1 MNYPQ
6 YGQGQAPQGYPG
18 QQPGYGQAQP
28 QFQQPGYPPQQ
39 YGQQPPA
46 PPQPPPAPRG
56 TLQGFMDQP
65 ASGEGKSLSFNVP
78 GQRYVGQVVRD
89 ITDADV
95 SQQTDPMTGALQTYQ
110 DGRPKLVMKIPL
122 LIQPQAD
129 YPDGTAVLYIN
140 HNLRTELARAMQV
153 AGADYQVPKGG
164 DVIDITYTHQQQ
176 GQRSNLSPK
185 KMKRIVYTK
194 GQGVPPDLS
203 QLQQQGEMPAAQ
215 ATAQGQSGFAPQ
227 EQPSVF
233 QQGGYPQYQAPQ
245 YQPPQQPPA
254 YQDPMG
260 QGQYPQQFQQQ
271 VPMATVPPPTAY
283 DVQQAAQALA
293 PQGGY
298 GQPNAPWNPMAQ
310 PQVFQQ
316 GPPMPA
322 ASAPGMPP
330 SGPVPPSGAPS
341 PSSPPPDWP
350 ADVPFRAGLTV
361 DQARMAAAHNIP
373 MPGQQ

>member
-39 YGQQPPA
+39 FGQQPPA

-65 ASGEGKSLSFNVP
+65 ASGEGKSLSFNTP
-78 GQRYVGQVVRD
+78 GTRYVGTVVRD

-95 SQQTDPMTGALQTYQ
+95 SVQTDPMTGAFQTYP
-110 DGRPKLVMKIPL
+110 DGRQKLVMKIPV
-122 LIQPQAD
+122 LISPQPD

-140 HNLRTELARAMQV
+140 HNLRTELSRAMQV

-185 KMKRIVYTK
+185 KMKRIVYTV

-203 QLQQQGEMPAAQ
+203 QLQQQGEMQAMQ
-215 ATAQGQSGFAPQ
+215 ATGQGQSGFPGQQYPSQFQTPAPNY
-227 EQPSVF
+227 
-233 QQGGYPQYQAPQ
+233 G
-245 YQPPQQPPA
+245 PPQGQQQVPQDWTPFQTQTFPP
-254 YQDPMG
+254 
-260 QGQYPQQFQQQ
+260 QQQ

-283 DVQQAAQALA
+283 DVQQAAQQLQQQ
-293 PQGGY
+293 PGPY
-298 GQPNAPWNPMAQ
+298 GQPQAPWNPMAQ
-310 PQVFQQ
+310 SPQVFQQ
-316 GPPMPA
+316 QAPPMPA
-322 ASAPGMPP
+322 ANAPGTPPSAPAQP
-330 SGPVPPSGAPS
+330 SAVPS

-350 ADVPFRAGLTV
+350 SDVPFYPGLTPE
-361 DQARMAAAHNIP
+361 QARMAAVHNIAV
-373 MPGQQ
+373 PGQQQ

>member
-1 MNYPQ
+1 
-6 YGQGQAPQGYPG
+6 
-18 QQPGYGQAQP
+18 
-28 QFQQPGYPPQQ
+28 
-39 YGQQPPA
+39 
-46 PPQPPPAPRG
+46 
-56 TLQGFMDQP
+56 MDQP

-227 EQPSVF
+227 EPQSVF

-310 PQVFQQ
+310 PQVLQP